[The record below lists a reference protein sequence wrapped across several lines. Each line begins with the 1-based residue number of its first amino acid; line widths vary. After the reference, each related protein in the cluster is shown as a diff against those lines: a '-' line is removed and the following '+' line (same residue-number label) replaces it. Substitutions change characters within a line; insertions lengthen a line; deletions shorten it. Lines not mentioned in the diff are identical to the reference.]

1 MYLDPGFGGML
12 VQVVVAIAAA
22 GGVILFSLRK
32 KLNALF
38 SKNKKSA
45 QVNTSTTV
53 SDSEEDV
60 VDMMND
66 KE

>member
-38 SKNKKSA
+38 SKDKNKK
-45 QVNTSTTV
+45 QIGEPELTTSP
-53 SDSEEDV
+53 EENV
-60 VDMMND
+60 VDMIDD